1 MTIMGFH
8 VPHVWKTF
16 NAGISWSDFT
26 DNLPDAPANAVLV
39 DGPARTVYVATDVG
53 VFTSSTG
60 NPSWIEVGPLPT
72 PGSAVGFLP
81 NVAVTAL
88 RMFNFSGTKKLRAS
102 TYGRGLWEFT
112 LAEGPDYQFT
122 SPANVLTTPAGESA
136 AFSVSLLAVNN
147 FNSPVNLTCIPRSP
161 TLPAPPTCLIAPATV
176 TPAVSGAGFTV
187 NASGPVGD
195 YRFSVHGVGTDVN
208 RTTRD
213 FAMTLHVVDFNLTA
227 PAPVSLTTNQSGVSG
242 TAAFQ
247 VTATGAFNQAV
258 DLSCSGLPLG
268 AACSFQPSSSASPI
282 PGSPANV
289 TFTISAGAN
298 TPVGTS
304 QITLNGSVA
313 GGPPRTQNL
322 SLTVSPGTIGSPN
335 FAINVSNPSLTVNP
349 NESAVFN
356 GTLTGSGGYNSAVNL
371 RCLGAVPLTC
381 RLSPAT
387 LTPTPSGAA
396 FTVTAGNDAQ
406 NHFNFTIDA
415 TGTDAAHIHQSTP
428 VELIVGFNFAINNNS
443 ASQTVAAGQSASYNL
458 DVMPLGNGSK
468 FPANLSLSCAA
479 AGMPPFTTC
488 TFTPSQVASG
498 EGDTN
503 VLLNVGTT
511 AASPSANLTRTPH
524 LLWYDL
530 GLAMTGVVLT
540 LGKAKKS
547 RRGARMPGGLRF
559 SARCSDFWLP
569 AAEAA
574 LVEPETVAWVWARVI
589 PEPLPAITPS
599 PSPARLALSRA
610 RQT

>member
-1 MTIMGFH
+1 MT
-8 VPHVWKTF
+8 
-16 NAGISWSDFT
+16 
-26 DNLPDAPANAVLV
+26 
-39 DGPARTVYVATDVG
+39 
-53 VFTSSTG
+53 
-60 NPSWIEVGPLPT
+60 
-72 PGSAVGFLP
+72 
-81 NVAVTAL
+81 
-88 RMFNFSGTKKLRAS
+88 
-102 TYGRGLWEFT
+102 
-112 LAEGPDYQFT
+112 
-122 SPANVLTTPAGESA
+122 
-136 AFSVSLLAVNN
+136 
-147 FNSPVNLTCIPRSP
+147 
-161 TLPAPPTCLIAPATV
+161 
-176 TPAVSGAGFTV
+176 
-187 NASGPVGD
+187 ASGPVGD

-258 DLSCSGLPLG
+258 DLSCSGLPVG
-268 AACSFQPSSSASPI
+268 AACNFQPSSSASPI

-289 TFTISAGAN
+289 TLTISAGAN

-313 GGPPRTQNL
+313 GGPPQTQNL
-322 SLTVSPGTIGSPN
+322 SLTVGRNPGSIGSPN

-356 GTLTGSGGYNSAVNL
+356 GTLTGSGGYSSAVNL

-458 DVMPLGNGSK
+458 DVVPLGN
-468 FPANLSLSCAA
+468 AA
-479 AGMPPFTTC
+479 FSPPT
-488 TFTPSQVASG
+488 
-498 EGDTN
+498 
-503 VLLNVGTT
+503 
-511 AASPSANLTRTPH
+511 
-524 LLWYDL
+524 
-530 GLAMTGVVLT
+530 
-540 LGKAKKS
+540 
-547 RRGARMPGGLRF
+547 
-559 SARCSDFWLP
+559 
-569 AAEAA
+569 
-574 LVEPETVAWVWARVI
+574 
-589 PEPLPAITPS
+589 
-599 PSPARLALSRA
+599 
-610 RQT
+610 